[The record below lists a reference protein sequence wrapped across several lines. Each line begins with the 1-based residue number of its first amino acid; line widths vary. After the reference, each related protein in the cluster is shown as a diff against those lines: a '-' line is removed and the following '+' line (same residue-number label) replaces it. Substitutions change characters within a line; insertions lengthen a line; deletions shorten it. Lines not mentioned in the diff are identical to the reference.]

1 MMPGTPHRI
10 AYVIGELGKG
20 GAEYQLH
27 ELLRCLDRRRWA
39 PRVFVLT
46 TGGYWVAPIRAL
58 GVEVFELERR
68 GSLDVGRLVRLRR
81 GIRAFKPHVLHTI
94 LWPGNTYGRL
104 AALGLRIPV
113 VIAAERNAIERPAW
127 QVFVERALD
136 RVTDAYLVNCEAVA
150 TVLVERER
158 LPRRKV
164 RVIPNGIDLAR
175 IPPFDPD
182 RTRARRALGF
192 APERRLV
199 AQVGRLAAQKDYPTF
214 LRAAALVAAELPDVD
229 FLVVGEGEDRPA
241 LEALVRELGL
251 GARVRF
257 TGVRHDVPA
266 LLGAVDVLTLCSRF
280 EGFPNVVMEAM
291 ATGAVAV
298 ATDVGGVRELV
309 EPETTGL
316 LVPPGAPEEAGAAIL
331 GVLRGSEL
339 ARRLALAARRRV
351 EEEFA
356 VEAMARRTVAAYEEL
371 ARGAGEGAAAA
382 AA

>member
-1 MMPGTPHRI
+1 
-10 AYVIGELGKG
+10 
-20 GAEYQLH
+20 
-27 ELLRCLDRRRWA
+27 
-39 PRVFVLT
+39 
-46 TGGYWVAPIRAL
+46 
-58 GVEVFELERR
+58 
-68 GSLDVGRLVRLRR
+68 
-81 GIRAFKPHVLHTI
+81 
-94 LWPGNTYGRL
+94 
-104 AALGLRIPV
+104 
-113 VIAAERNAIERPAW
+113 
-127 QVFVERALD
+127 
-136 RVTDAYLVNCEAVA
+136 VA

-158 LPRRKV
+158 LPCRKV
-164 RVIPNGIDLAR
+164 RVLPNGIDLAR

-229 FLVVGEGEDRPA
+229 FLVVGEGDDRPA
-241 LEALVRELGL
+241 LEALVFELGL

-266 LLGAVDVLTLCSRF
+266 LLGAVDVLALCSRF

-298 ATDVGGVRELV
+298 ATDVGGARELV

-356 VEAMARRTVAAYEEL
+356 VEAMARRTVVAYEEL